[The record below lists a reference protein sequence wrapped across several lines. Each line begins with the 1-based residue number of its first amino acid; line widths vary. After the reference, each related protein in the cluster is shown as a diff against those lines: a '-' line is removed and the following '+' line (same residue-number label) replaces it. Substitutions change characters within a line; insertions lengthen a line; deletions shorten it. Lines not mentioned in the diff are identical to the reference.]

1 MERPQREAK
10 TFCRLC
16 GGHCGLSYSF
26 DADGGIAKVQGD
38 RTNPLTRGYACI
50 KGLTLHEAHL
60 SDRRLLWPLKRTPA
74 GDFER
79 IALEQAYDEIG
90 ERLRAIIAARG
101 PDAVGCFRGT
111 QSYLNPLAYAL
122 QPALLAAIGSHSF
135 YSTMT
140 IDQSAKWVTARR
152 IGMWGA
158 GLDPYELSD
167 VFLLVGANPLVS
179 LATAN
184 MAVQNPVKSIKEA
197 KAAGKTLIVIDPRR
211 SQTAEF
217 ADLHVQPIPGE
228 DATLLAGLLR
238 HILASGWEDRDFA
251 RQYVDGLESLRAA
264 VEPFTPDY
272 VAERTGVPAEMLETA
287 ARLFAEP
294 YPDRRKRGFVT
305 SGTGPSMGR
314 HSNLSEHLIEA
325 INIVCGRLAQPGDPV
340 INPGVAMPRRPRR
353 AEVVPPFREWESGWQ
368 DADGYGTLFGERMTA
383 TLPFSIGRDTPD
395 GIHALIVDGGN
406 PVNAIPESA
415 KVSAAFD
422 RLDLLVC
429 IEPFLN
435 ETSRKADYILP
446 PKMMLERAEIT
457 SPFLEVIFRA
467 PYAQYAEA
475 ILPEPEGAEL
485 VDDWEVFWE
494 IARRLDAPLALNG
507 TPLDMARKPATDELI
522 ALLLEG
528 AQVDFAAIRA
538 AEGGRIFD
546 VSPLHVEPGDG
557 DAKFDLAPPDIV
569 EELRELRAES
579 AAGAFDLRLAVR
591 RMRDVMNTAHHH
603 LPTLEKRLT
612 DNPLWAHPDDLASR
626 GIAPGDRVRIVS
638 ANGAIE
644 ARAEADATL
653 RAGVVSITHGWGG
666 GAGVNVNALTS
677 LGARDP
683 INAMPVM
690 TGYGVRLEPLV
701 IDFDIGHQV
710 RRVEC

>member
-1 MERPQREAK
+1 MEQRPREEK

-16 GGHCGLSYSF
+16 GGHCGLTYSF
-26 DADGGIAKVQGD
+26 DEGGRIARVQGD
-38 RTNPLTRGYACI
+38 RNNPLTRGYACI
-50 KGLTLHEAHL
+50 KGLTLHEAHA
-60 SDRRLLWPLKRTPA
+60 SDKRLLWPLKRMQN
-74 GDFER
+74 GGFER
-79 IALEQAYDEIG
+79 IPLMQAFDEIG
-90 ERLRAIIAARG
+90 ARLRAIITARG

-135 YSTMT
+135 FSTMT

-152 IGMWGA
+152 LGMWGA

-167 VFLLVGANPLVS
+167 VLMLVGANPLVS

-217 ADLHVQPIPGE
+217 ADLHLQPLPGE

-238 HILASGWEDRDFA
+238 HIFTSGWEDRDFTG
-251 RQYVDGLESLRAA
+251 QYVAGLEGLRAA

-272 VAERTGVPAEMLETA
+272 VAARTGVSAEALDAA

-305 SGTGPSMGR
+305 TGTGPSMGR
-314 HSNLSEHLIEA
+314 HSNLSEHLVEA
-325 INIVCGRLAQPGDPV
+325 INIVCGRLARPGDPV
-340 INPGVAMPRRPRR
+340 ANPGVATPRRPRC
-353 AEVVPPFREWESGWQ
+353 AEVVAPFREWESGWR
-368 DADGYGTLFGERMTA
+368 DADGYGMLFGERMTA
-383 TLPFSIGRDTPD
+383 TLPSSIGRETPD

-415 KVSAAFD
+415 AVSAAFD

-446 PKMMLERAEIT
+446 PKMMLERDEIT
-457 SPFLEVIFRA
+457 SPFLEMIFRA

-475 ILPEPEGAEL
+475 MLPVPDEAEL

-494 IARRLDAPLALNG
+494 IARRLEVPLALNG
-507 TPLDMARKPATDELI
+507 TPLDMERKPASEELF

-528 AQVDFAAIRA
+528 SQVGFSAIRA
-538 AEGGRIFD
+538 TEGGAIFD
-546 VSPLHVEPGDG
+546 VPPLHVEPGESP
-557 DAKFDLAPPDIV
+557 AKFDLSPPDV
-569 EELRELRAES
+569 VAELQMLRGETAS
-579 AAGAFDLRLAVR
+579 DGFDLRLAVR

-612 DNPLWAHPDDLASR
+612 ENPLWAHPADLAAR
-626 GIAPGDRVRIVS
+626 GIAHGDRVRIVS
-638 ANGAIE
+638 ANGTIE

-653 RAGVVSITHGWGG
+653 RTGVVSITHGWGD

-690 TGYGVRLEPLV
+690 TGYGVRIEPLSSH
-701 IDFDIGHQV
+701 IDSRHQV

>member
-1 MERPQREAK
+1 MEHPQREAK

-16 GGHCGLSYSF
+16 GGYCGLSYSF
-26 DADGGIAKVQGD
+26 DAGDRITKVQGD
-38 RTNPLTRGYACI
+38 RNNPLTRGYACV
-50 KGLTLHEAHL
+50 KGLTLHEAHS
-60 SDRRLLWPLKRTPA
+60 SDRRLLWPLKRTPT

-79 IALEQAYDEIG
+79 IALNQAYDEISQ
-90 ERLRAIIAARG
+90 RLGAIIAARG
-101 PDAVGCFRGT
+101 GDAVGCFRGT
-111 QSYLNPLAYAL
+111 QSYLNPVAYAL
-122 QPALLAAIGSHSF
+122 QPAFLSAIGSRSF
-135 YSTMT
+135 FSTMT

-152 IGMWGA
+152 IGIWDA

-167 VFLLVGANPLVS
+167 VLLLVGANPLVS

-184 MAVQNPVKSIKEA
+184 MAVQNPVKSIKDA

-228 DATLLAGLLR
+228 DATLLAGMLR
-238 HILASGWEDRDFA
+238 HILAAGWADGDFV
-251 RQYVDGLESLRAA
+251 RQYVAGLERLQAA
-264 VEPFTPDY
+264 VEPFTPHY
-272 VAERTGVPAEMLETA
+272 VAQRTGVSAETLEAA

-305 SGTGPSMGR
+305 TGTGPSMGR
-314 HSNLSEHLIEA
+314 HSNLSEHLVEA
-325 INIVCGRLAQPGDPV
+325 INIVCGRLARPGDPV
-340 INPGVAMPRRPRR
+340 VNPGVAMPRRPRR
-353 AEVVPPFREWESGWQ
+353 AGVVAPFREWESGWQ

-383 TLPFSIGRDTPD
+383 TLPFSIGRNTPD

-415 KVSAAFD
+415 RVSAAFD

-435 ETSRKADYILP
+435 ETALKADYILP
-446 PKMMLERAEIT
+446 PRMMLERNDIT

-475 ILPEPEGAEL
+475 ILPEPDGAEL

-494 IARRLDAPLALNG
+494 FARRLGVPLALNG
-507 TPLDMARKPATDELI
+507 VSLDMERKPETEDLI

-528 AQVDFAAIRA
+528 GQVDFATIRA
-538 AEGGRIFD
+538 AEGGQIFD
-546 VSPLHVEPGDG
+546 VPPLHVEPGDG
-557 DAKFDLAPPDIV
+557 DARFDLAPPDII
-569 EELRELRAES
+569 EELQTLRAES
-579 AAGAFDLRLAVR
+579 AANAFDLRFAVR

-603 LPTLEKRLT
+603 LPTLEKRLS

-653 RAGVVSITHGWGG
+653 RTGVVSMTHGWGG
-666 GAGVNVNALTS
+666 GMGANVNALTS

-690 TGYGVRLEPLV
+690 TGYGVRIEPLSAN
-701 IDFDIGHQV
+701 FNAGHQAG
-710 RRVEC
+710 RVEC